1 MDAFLARLSLRLPSP
16 LRRHLPAERIAMAG
30 QFLRFG
36 LVGALGF
43 VVDTAIVYSTR
54 PLLGLYW
61 GGAVAYLGAATTTW
75 AVNRLW
81 TFRTAP
87 RAAAFRQW
95 ALFLSTNALGF
106 ALNRGTYALL
116 VTAWDMAWREP
127 IIAVAAGSLA
137 GMALNFH
144 FSRTIVF
151 KK

>member
-1 MDAFLARLSLRLPSP
+1 MEVFLARLSLCLPLP
-16 LRRHLPAERIAMAG
+16 VRRHLPAARLAATA

-36 LVGALGF
+36 VVGTLGF
-43 VVDTAIVYSTR
+43 VVDTAVVYGTR

-61 GGAVAYLGAATTTW
+61 GGAAAYLVAATTTW

-81 TFRTAP
+81 TFHAAP
-87 RAAAFRQW
+87 RGAPLRQW

-116 VTAWDMAWREP
+116 VSLWDTAWREP
-127 IIAVAAGSLA
+127 VLAVAAGSLA

-144 FSRTIVF
+144 LSRNIVF
-151 KK
+151 K